1 MTVRVAFGMGVDPVG
16 RYQVLEVRDHI
27 PTDGSAFSLTVTPV
41 VVCGTFALGV
51 YLNDRF
57 RGTVGMLMS
66 DYTYIG
72 NDSQLADYLQR
83 LKERDI
89 RVIAIDLE
97 GEFNLHVYG
106 ERFCLLQVFDGHEEV
121 VVDPFTTSID
131 LIKGFLENRNLLKL
145 MYDCASDR
153 ALLFKSHRIVMNS
166 ILDLRPAVDLLGFHR
181 QDLKSVL
188 DSALGVYEPGD
199 KKRFQQYNWTRRP
212 IEAPAIDYALQDVR
226 YLFALKD
233 ALLHQLAEA
242 GQMESYILENLKR
255 QDRLPAIDRKP
266 GIFRSGRHARLRRDQ
281 QKEFQRIHDIRER
294 YAKELDLPP
303 NTVLTNNDLF
313 AIVTGEIDLADARSN
328 RRMPADSLQALK
340 REISQ
345 TTSA

>member
-1 MTVRVAFGMGVDPVG
+1 
-16 RYQVLEVRDHI
+16 
-27 PTDGSAFSLTVTPV
+27 
-41 VVCGTFALGV
+41 
-51 YLNDRF
+51 
-57 RGTVGMLMS
+57 MS

-72 NDSQLADYLQR
+72 KDSQLVDYLQR
-83 LKERDI
+83 LKERDV

-106 ERFCLLQVFDGHEEV
+106 ERFCLLQAFDGREEV
-121 VVDPFTTSID
+121 VVDPFTISID
-131 LIKGFLENRNLLKL
+131 LIKAFLENRDLLKIT
-145 MYDCASDR
+145 YDCASDR

-166 ILDLRPAVDLLGFHR
+166 ILDLRPAVDLLGFHK

-281 QKEFQRIHDIRER
+281 QKEFQRIYDIRER
-294 YAKELDLPP
+294 HAKELDLPP
-303 NTVLTNNDLF
+303 NTVLANNDLF
-313 AIVTGEIDLADARSN
+313 AIVTGEIDLAGARGN